1 MPANALASVPMAT
14 ARNERTAK
22 KAVSPRQPVRRESQ
36 TTIAHAIS
44 PSVSPGTAESEFSTR
59 ERIVRAAAAAF
70 AERGY
75 AGVNLTEVV
84 EELGFTKGAF
94 YFYFDGKD
102 ALVSEIVDRSLTA
115 EDELFK
121 GATAA
126 NALDAVISL
135 TRAAAIR
142 YREDALMRAGMRLRM
157 ERDLVDAE
165 LTEPFGRWIERL
177 TVMLRRAKRTGE
189 LRREI
194 NERRAAR
201 TIVAVLYGAEALSA
215 SLASE
220 PPAAQLDDF
229 WEWAAGSLRP

>member
-1 MPANALASVPMAT
+1 MARAT
-14 ARNERTAK
+14 
-22 KAVSPRQPVRRESQ
+22 SQPVSHDAGE
-36 TTIAHAIS
+36 A
-44 PSVSPGTAESEFSTR
+44 EFSTR
-59 ERIVRAAAAAF
+59 ERIVRAAAVAF

-102 ALVSEIVDRSLTA
+102 ALVSEIVDRSLSA

-121 GATAA
+121 AATDA

-135 TRAAAIR
+135 TRAAAAR

-157 ERDLVDAE
+157 ERLLVGTE
-165 LTEPFGRWIERL
+165 LAEPFSRWVERL

-189 LRREI
+189 LRREV

-201 TIVAVLYGAEALSA
+201 TIVAVLYGAETLSS
-215 SLASE
+215 SLDSE
-220 PPAAQLDDF
+220 PPTAQLDEF
-229 WEWAAGSLRP
+229 WEWSVGSLRPQASS

>member
-1 MPANALASVPMAT
+1 MA
-14 ARNERTAK
+14 R
-22 KAVSPRQPVRRESQ
+22 V
-36 TTIAHAIS
+36 IS
-44 PSVSPGTAESEFSTR
+44 PPMSQDTGETEFSTR
-59 ERIVRAAAAAF
+59 ERIVRAAAVAF

-121 GATAA
+121 GATDA
-126 NALDAVISL
+126 NALDAVITL
-135 TRAAAIR
+135 TRAAAVR

-165 LTEPFGRWIERL
+165 LAEPFSRWIERL

-189 LRREI
+189 LRREV

-201 TIVAVLYGAEALSA
+201 TIVAVLYGAEALSS
-215 SLASE
+215 SLDSE
-220 PPAAQLDDF
+220 PPTAQLDDF
-229 WEWAAGSLRP
+229 WEWSAGSLRP